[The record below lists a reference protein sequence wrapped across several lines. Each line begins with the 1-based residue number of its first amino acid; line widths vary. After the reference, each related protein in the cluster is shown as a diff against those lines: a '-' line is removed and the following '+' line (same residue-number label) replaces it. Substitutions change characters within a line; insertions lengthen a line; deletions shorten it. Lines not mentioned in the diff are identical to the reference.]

1 MKTDWNLIR
10 SMMETAIGACEQMEA
25 MGYNESHRHLSIET
39 SQGPVTVF
47 DLMVSSFTYPESIR
61 YQIIRERHDAGADQ
75 PYVHEFSRL
84 LVAMAQASAELVGG
98 KDAAPA
104 SASLEQMLTWYRDL
118 ALPHLRRAIEQAERS
133 SPGKAPV

>member
-1 MKTDWNLIR
+1 MKTDWHLIR

-104 SASLEQMLTWYRDL
+104 SASLEQMLAWYKDL
-118 ALPHLRRAIEQAERS
+118 ALPNLRKAIEQAEIAP
-133 SPGKAPV
+133 PGKTPV

>member
-25 MGYNESHRHLSIET
+25 MGYNESHRHLSTET

-98 KDAAPA
+98 KDVAPA
-104 SASLEQMLTWYRDL
+104 SASLEQMLAWYKDL
-118 ALPHLRRAIEQAERS
+118 ALPHLRRAIEKAEIAPPDK
-133 SPGKAPV
+133 SPV

>member
-10 SMMETAIGACEQMEA
+10 SMMETAIGACEQMES

-47 DLMVSSFTYPESIR
+47 DLMVSSFTYPESVR

-98 KDAAPA
+98 KDSAPA
-104 SASLEQMLTWYRDL
+104 SASLEQMLAWYKDL
-118 ALPHLRRAIEQAERS
+118 ALPNLRQAIEQAEI
-133 SPGKAPV
+133 SPPDKTPV

>member
-10 SMMETAIGACEQMEA
+10 SMMETAIGACEQIEA
-25 MGYNESHRHLSIET
+25 MGYNEAHRNLSIET

-98 KDAAPA
+98 KDATPA
-104 SASLEQMLTWYRDL
+104 SASLEQMLAWYRDL
-118 ALPHLRRAIEQAERS
+118 ALPNLRQAIEQTEIAP
-133 SPGKAPV
+133 PGKTPV

>member
-10 SMMETAIGACEQMEA
+10 SMMETAINACEQIEA
-25 MGYNESHRHLSIET
+25 MGYNESHRHLSIDT

-98 KDAAPA
+98 KDAAPV
-104 SASLEQMLTWYRDL
+104 SASLEQMLAWYRDL
-118 ALPHLRRAIEQAERS
+118 ALPNLRQAIEQAEIA
-133 SPGKAPV
+133 PPDKAPV

>member
-10 SMMETAIGACEQMEA
+10 SMMETAISACEQMEA

-98 KDAAPA
+98 KDAEPA
-104 SASLEQMLTWYRDL
+104 SASLEQMLAWYRDL
-118 ALPHLRRAIEQAERS
+118 ALPNLRKAIEQAEIAP
-133 SPGKAPV
+133 PGKTPV

>member
-1 MKTDWNLIR
+1 
-10 SMMETAIGACEQMEA
+10 MMETAISACEQMEA

-84 LVAMAQASAELVGG
+84 LVAMAQASTELVGG
-98 KDAAPA
+98 KDAALRSAISCRRHLGKADIQRFIQAAPKA
-104 SASLEQMLTWYRDL
+104 SA
-118 ALPHLRRAIEQAERS
+118 
-133 SPGKAPV
+133 

>member
-10 SMMETAIGACEQMEA
+10 SMMETAISACEQMEA
-25 MGYNESHRHLSIET
+25 MGYNESHRHLSTET

-47 DLMVSSFTYPESIR
+47 DLMVSSFTYPESVR

-98 KDAAPA
+98 KNAAPA
-104 SASLEQMLTWYRDL
+104 SASLEQMLAWYKDL
-118 ALPHLRRAIEQAERS
+118 ALPHLRRAIEQAEIAP
-133 SPGKAPV
+133 PGKAQM